1 MRKYSQV
8 IAEFRATTPKSK
20 DTLEI
25 ERLDMPQVHP
35 KDYAELLTYL
45 TSLGI
50 KMEKG
55 EIKAKKLSA
64 TQSDFNLGKILSIM
78 GILKKIDKAN
88 PLIVSSDNYIVD
100 GHHRWL
106 AARNGGQNIS
116 IIKADVKIRVLLRAI
131 KNTVTM

>member
-1 MRKYSQV
+1 
-8 IAEFRATTPKSK
+8 
-20 DTLEI
+20 
-25 ERLDMPQVHP
+25 
-35 KDYAELLTYL
+35 
-45 TSLGI
+45 
-50 KMEKG
+50 MEKG

-131 KNTVTM
+131 KKFPKSFTKSIDEEEYKKEWRKIFLN